1 MKIKSQLN
9 VPKSNG
15 NNVIDLAERA
25 EQPISAHFS
34 VERLENL
41 KRRLD
46 VQNGKIAIGTT
57 LLSIVVLV
65 TLANNSLLTHKSES
79 PVHSGGRG
87 IASVPTG
94 TSDAEDSLVEK
105 LSRQGINDKGA
116 IGHKP
121 SEMERF
127 SIGYLEGNYAIQL
140 HDGKLREIQFS
151 QAAGERSPKHIDDL
165 STFIESN
172 RNLLP
177 VKFDKMVQ
185 VGSRTGTEGIAKTF
199 ELVNKISMTV
209 AKIEIL
215 TNEKGDLLALQVEPS
230 TPAVQ

>member
-1 MKIKSQLN
+1 MKFKTLLN
-9 VPKSNG
+9 EPKSNA

-25 EQPISAHFS
+25 EQPISSHFS

-65 TLANNSLLTHKSES
+65 TLANNSLLTHRNDTSE
-79 PVHSGGRG
+79 HNGGRS
-87 IASVPTG
+87 IASIPTG

-105 LSRQGINDKGA
+105 LSKQGISKSA
-116 IGHKP
+116 LGHKP

-140 HDGKLREIQFS
+140 HDGKLRELQFS
-151 QAAGERSPKHIDDL
+151 QAAGERTPKHIDDL
-165 STFIESN
+165 SAFLESN

-185 VGSRTGTEGIAKTF
+185 VGTRSDNDGVAKTY
-199 ELVNKISMTV
+199 ELVNQLSMPV
-209 AKIEIL
+209 AKVEFL
-215 TNEKGDLLALQVEPS
+215 TNDKGDLLAMQVEPS
-230 TPAVQ
+230 MPEVR